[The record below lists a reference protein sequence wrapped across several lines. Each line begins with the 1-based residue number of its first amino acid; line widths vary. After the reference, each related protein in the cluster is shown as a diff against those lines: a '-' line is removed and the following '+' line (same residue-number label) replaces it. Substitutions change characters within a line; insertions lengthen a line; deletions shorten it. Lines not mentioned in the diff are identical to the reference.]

1 MKIFR
6 VVADSSCLI
15 GLSQI
20 EQFELLKEL
29 FSEIYIPCAVYDEVV
44 IKGKGEAGSE
54 ETESALKG
62 GWILKR
68 SVNDK
73 IGVSALST
81 VLGKGESEV
90 IVLCK
95 ELKLDYALVD
105 ERKARDM
112 AELMSINTMGVLG
125 IIDIAVEGGLIIDKK
140 NMVKQLMNSRFRIS
154 NKLYKEMFPESD

>member
-1 MKIFR
+1 MKVFR

-15 GLSQI
+15 ALSQVK
-20 EQFELLKEL
+20 QFELLKEL
-29 FSEIYIPCAVYDEVV
+29 FSEIYIPYAVYDEVV
-44 IKGKGEAGSE
+44 VKGKGEAGSE
-54 ETESALKG
+54 ETESAVKA

-68 SVNDK
+68 SVNDE

-95 ELKLDYALVD
+95 ELGLDYALFD

-125 IIDIAVEGGLIIDKK
+125 IIDIAIGRGFIIDKK
-140 NMVKQLMNSRFRIS
+140 SIVKQLMDLGFRIS
-154 NKLYKEMFPESD
+154 DKLYKRIFHNSE

>member
-1 MKIFR
+1 MKVFR

-44 IKGKGEAGSE
+44 INGKGEAGSE

-125 IIDIAVEGGLIIDKK
+125 IIDIAMERGFIVDKK
-140 NMVKQLMNSRFRIS
+140 SMVKQLMNSRFRIS
-154 NKLYKEMFPESD
+154 NKLYKEMFPDSE

>member
-1 MKIFR
+1 MKVFR

-29 FSEIYIPCAVYDEVV
+29 FSEVYIPYAVYSEVV
-44 IKGKGEAGSE
+44 VKGKGEAGSE
-54 ETESALKG
+54 ETESAIKS

-68 SVNDK
+68 PVSDQ
-73 IGVSALST
+73 IGVRALST

-95 ELKLDYALVD
+95 ELGLDYALID

-112 AELMSINTMGVLG
+112 AELMSINTMGVIG
-125 IIDIAVEGGLIIDKK
+125 IIDLAIERSFIIDKK
-140 NMVKQLMNSRFRIS
+140 IIVKQLIDLGFRIS
-154 NKLYKEMFPESD
+154 NKLYKDMFPDLE

>member
-1 MKIFR
+1 MKVFR

-15 GLSQI
+15 GLSQV
-20 EQFELLKEL
+20 EQFGLLKEL
-29 FSEIYIPCAVYDEVV
+29 FSEVYVPCAVYDEVV

-54 ETESALKG
+54 ETESAVKG

-95 ELKLDYALVD
+95 ELGLDYALVD
-105 ERKARDM
+105 ERKARD
-112 AELMSINTMGVLG
+112 V
-125 IIDIAVEGGLIIDKK
+125 V
-140 NMVKQLMNSRFRIS
+140 RI
-154 NKLYKEMFPESD
+154 

>member
-20 EQFELLKEL
+20 EHFELLKEL

-125 IIDIAVEGGLIIDKK
+125 IIDIAMERGFIIDKK
-140 NMVKQLMNSRFRIS
+140 SMVKQLMNSRFRIS
-154 NKLYKEMFPESD
+154 NKLYKEMFPESE

>member
-1 MKIFR
+1 MKVFR

-15 GLSQI
+15 GLSQV

-29 FSEIYIPCAVYDEVV
+29 FSEVYIPCAVYDEVV

-125 IIDIAVEGGLIIDKK
+125 IIGIAFERGFIIDKK
-140 NMVKQLMNSRFRIS
+140 SMVKQLMNLRFRIS
-154 NKLYKEMFPESD
+154 NKLYKEMFPDSE